1 MVCVVDDDV
10 SVLRAL
16 RRLIGAGGFDVETF
30 VSAEDFLE
38 FPRRGR
44 AVCLVLDVHLGELS
58 GFELHER
65 LLASG
70 SRVPVLF
77 ITALDDA
84 ATRERARQ
92 AGAVDYLRKPFDDDM
107 LLGAIRRA
115 VRCGEPATDGP
126 QPDGG
131 SDIARARNIP

>member
-1 MVCVVDDDV
+1 MVCVIDDDM

-30 VSAEDFLE
+30 ASAEDFLE

-44 AVCLVLDVHLGELS
+44 AACLVLDIHLGGLS

-92 AGAVDYLRKPFDDDM
+92 AGAVEYLRKPFDDDI

-115 VRCGEPATDGP
+115 VRRGEPEPGGSE
-126 QPDGG
+126 PDGETNG
-131 SDIARARNIP
+131 SRAENIW